1 MDKQPLLSD
10 LHSYRTTPSF
20 FNDHNQGA
28 NKHTILI
35 ISEVN
40 DILNAYSFKELIAL
54 IRSIKLGDKLPKQ
67 KVNVDDNQ
75 EYFIIQSIPT
85 TGSGANIEDIDSGGS
100 DTDGNFSSGTDDSD
114 TDDEDGKN
122 SGAGAG
128 HSTNSI
134 LHSKLTSTTTTTTT
148 TANNISRRR
157 KRHHDHTR
165 RYMDEHHSIRLD
177 KSSKNRVNSML
188 EISNLQ
194 HSSLWIDVM
203 GLSREEIEYLGRELG
218 LHHLTIEDI
227 ISADTS
233 EKCEEYPNYI
243 FIATSEL
250 QYSTNN
256 DLKENGFY
264 IVVFNEYVIV
274 IHEKPLESFDDVL
287 NTFRYLPDKRIPS
300 SEWLLCSYFDAI
312 NEIFNKDTDQLF
324 KEVTVLDDFCL
335 KDEIEY
341 SELYV
346 RLGRATRRSTNLL
359 SNLFMKFDILSSLLR
374 QDFSKETL
382 IYLNSINDRAI
393 RLKQK
398 IKLCEELLGNIH
410 NVYIS
415 KVSLLLNEESHDLN
429 ISMSRFGTVSI
440 IFMPLTLV
448 AGIFGMNCK
457 VLGFV
462 DEYDS
467 YGPFFI
473 ILASMLALAIATYFI
488 FRKLDWIQ

>member
-10 LHSYRTTPSF
+10 VHHRRTPSF
-20 FNDHNQGA
+20 FNDYNTDS
-28 NKHTILI
+28 NRHTILI

-40 DILNAYSFKELIAL
+40 DILNAYSFKELVAL
-54 IRSIKLGDKLPKQ
+54 IRSIRLGEKAKQ
-67 KVNVDDNQ
+67 KVTDDQ
-75 EYFIIQSIPT
+75 DYYIIQSIPT
-85 TGSGANIEDIDSGGS
+85 TTGADIDEEDFSGS
-100 DTDGNFSSGTDDSD
+100 DTDTDSTGDSS
-114 TDDEDGKN
+114 DDEDIRK
-122 SGAGAG
+122 SS
-128 HSTNSI
+128 STNNNNSNRNIGGASTTSI
-134 LHSKLTSTTTTTTT
+134 HSKPTKK
-148 TANNISRRR
+148 RR
-157 KRHHDHTR
+157 HDHTH
-165 RYMDEHHSIRLD
+165 RYLDDHHSIRLD
-177 KSSKNRVNSML
+177 KSSKKRINSML
-188 EISNLQ
+188 EISNLK

-264 IVVFNEYVIV
+264 IIVFNEYVVV

-287 NTFRYLPDKRIPS
+287 NTFRYLPDSRIPS

-312 NEIFNKDTDQLF
+312 NEIFNKDTDQLM

-382 IYLNSINDRAI
+382 IYLNSINDRTI

-457 VLGFV
+457 VLGWV
-462 DEYDS
+462 EEYDS
-467 YGPFFI
+467 YAPFFI
-473 ILASMLALAIATYFI
+473 ILASMLAIAVSSYFI
-488 FRKLDWIQ
+488 FKKLDWIQ